1 MDNYRPLEERPPADL
16 RDRLHMAALNA
27 LKARPTKCR
36 LKAPLVSFS
45 FDDAPKSAI
54 TAGAAMLENAGARGT
69 FYLTGSHCGQS
80 FEGVEQYSAE
90 DVKLLHKNGH
100 EIACH
105 SFGHGRFRGRDDS
118 QLSQDLSHNQAFF
131 HDLVGAN
138 NLSLDSFAYPYG
150 EFDYQSRELIAE
162 RFLCG
167 RGVYRGV
174 NYGTMDFANLRTT
187 PLEKRRFSTKYLQTH
202 LAKAIKHNGWIIF
215 FTHDIA
221 DDCTD
226 YGSTPEIL
234 QETIDAVNAH
244 GIEIVTVREGAKRVL
259 ARA

>member
-1 MDNYRPLEERPPADL
+1 MNDYIPMEDRPPANL
-16 RDRLHMAALNA
+16 RDRLQMAALNIF
-27 LKARPTKCR
+27 KARPIKCR
-36 LKAPLVSFS
+36 LKTPLVSFS

-54 TAGAAMLENAGARGT
+54 SIGASMLETAGVRGT

-80 FEGVEQYSAE
+80 FEGVEQYSTD
-90 DVKLLHKNGH
+90 DVKLLNKNGH

-105 SFGHGRFRGRDDS
+105 SFGHGRFRQRS
-118 QLSQDLSHNQAFF
+118 TSEINQDLGHNHAFF
-131 HDLVGAN
+131 HNILGAN
-138 NLSLDSFAYPYG
+138 NQNLDSFAYPYG
-150 EFDYQSRELIAE
+150 EFDSQSRELVAE

-174 NYGTMDFANLRTT
+174 NCGTMDFANLRTT

-202 LAKAIKHNGWIIF
+202 LTKAIKQNGWIIF

-221 DDCTD
+221 DDCTN

-234 QETIDAVNAH
+234 QETIDAVNAQ